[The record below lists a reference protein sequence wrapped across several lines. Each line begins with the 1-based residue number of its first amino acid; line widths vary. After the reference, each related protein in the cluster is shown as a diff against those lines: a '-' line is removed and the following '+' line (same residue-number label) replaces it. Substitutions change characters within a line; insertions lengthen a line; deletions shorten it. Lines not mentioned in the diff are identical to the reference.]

1 MIQFLALL
9 AAPFLNIPIIRR
21 IRRNHGL
28 EHATIHVLSRKVK
41 NLSMAG
47 RSTNTGFYLYGNV
60 PTDEVEAAV
69 YEALHR
75 MRNGEQ
81 RLAIHPNCGTGLVT
95 AGVMTSLTTLVGT
108 AGMREGN
115 FGEKLSR
122 LPAIILLST
131 LSLIL
136 SQPLGL
142 ALQFHFTTLGD
153 PGDTEIVNISR
164 SEFPVPLG
172 GQRLTVHYVRTKSS

>member
-9 AAPFLNIPIIRR
+9 AAPLLNIPIIRR

-28 EHATIHVLSRKVK
+28 EHATIHVLSHKVK

-60 PTDEVEAAV
+60 PTLEVEAAV
-69 YEALHR
+69 LEALHR
-75 MRNGEQ
+75 MRKGEQ
-81 RLAIHPNCGTGLVT
+81 GLAIHPNCGTGLVT
-95 AGVMTSLTTLVGT
+95 AGLMTSLATMVGT
-108 AGMREGN
+108 TGMRNTFSER
-115 FGEKLSR
+115 LSR
-122 LPAIILLST
+122 LPTIILLST

-142 ALQFHFTTLGD
+142 ALQLHFTTLGD
-153 PGDTEIVNISR
+153 PGDMKVVNISR
-164 SEFPVPLG
+164 TEFPIPLA
-172 GQRLTVHYVRTKSS
+172 GQRLTVHFVRTTAG